1 MQAYDVAIVG
11 GGITGCALAFEL
23 GRYRV
28 KTALLER
35 SNDVA
40 AGATRANSGIVH
52 AGYDPEPGTL
62 MARCNVEG
70 NALIRELAP
79 ALGVSYRN
87 NGSLVVALSEE
98 DRPRL
103 KNLFDRGIQNG
114 VPGLELLSGEEA
126 RRREPQLAAEVVGA
140 LYAPTA
146 GIISPWEFALALAE
160 TAVRSCPNTR
170 WFPSGKTGRDSAWQ
184 PREDGK
190 SGAALWS
197 TRQEPTG
204 IGSMIWW
211 HRIPLI
217 SGRPKASII
226 CWIRLRGI
234 W

>member
-114 VPGLELLSGEEA
+114 
-126 RRREPQLAAEVVGA
+126 
-140 LYAPTA
+140 
-146 GIISPWEFALALAE
+146 
-160 TAVRSCPNTR
+160 
-170 WFPSGKTGRDSAWQ
+170 
-184 PREDGK
+184 
-190 SGAALWS
+190 
-197 TRQEPTG
+197 
-204 IGSMIWW
+204 
-211 HRIPLI
+211 
-217 SGRPKASII
+217 
-226 CWIRLRGI
+226 
-234 W
+234 

>member
-160 TAVRSCPNTR
+160 TGCAERLCVPARIRGGFHPERRGGIPPGNRGRTGNPEPLCGQRGRNPR
-170 WFPSGKTGRDSAWQ
+170 GSGQ
-184 PREDGK
+184 
-190 SGAALWS
+190 
-197 TRQEPTG
+197 
-204 IGSMIWW
+204 
-211 HRIPLI
+211 
-217 SGRPKASII
+217 
-226 CWIRLRGI
+226 
-234 W
+234 